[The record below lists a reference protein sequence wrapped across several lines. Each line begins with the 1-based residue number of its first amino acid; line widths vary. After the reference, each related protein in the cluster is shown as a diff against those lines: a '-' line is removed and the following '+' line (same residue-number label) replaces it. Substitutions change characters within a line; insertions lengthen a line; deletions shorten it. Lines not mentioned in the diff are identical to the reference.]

1 MELKEGSLRN
11 IVDNVGKVIDT
22 YKKSYKGSEVHEA
35 TKSEIAQSPE
45 AKEIFDKFTSGTKK
59 SVKAYSDFTNN
70 KIILTIDVSKLPSE
84 VVSEID
90 PRNSKYFTKYD
101 KSSHTA
107 TYEFP
112 VSNLTKGDDVEIKD
126 REITAR
132 GGDVEKEE
140 SVMVPTP
147 TPYKLRLAHKDGSY
161 LTDEEIDQWLNEE
174 LQMSAPEAYMNDEDY
189 PYLKVNINGK
199 DYSFEMKDDS
209 PYSIDQML
217 DKVLKM
223 QKYSLGKA
231 LQFMKKNMLGTRMES
246 LEEAT
251 PAIEAPGSDNW
262 VSVVDVIKN
271 AYDEG
276 KFGKLPCVGRQ
287 NACQMDISGVD
298 KDRLISFFDKK
309 KEFNREDH
317 NEAGINS
324 VEFISDKFDVEVFDD
339 FIQIYII
346 PQYES
351 IKRMTI
357 DEFSDTVNKE
367 EESLKE
373 EKSTSL
379 KSTHLCSG
387 CGKPIGECTCDVEE
401 DESKVDE
408 ALNIEEDLS
417 HDEEDVLKVV
427 VDKFGT
433 TDSPYKGPTF
443 ILPNGLFL
451 DLRKY
456 KHHSDVEKFLV
467 DQGYSEG
474 PYGVTTGSPTLK
486 SLGCVRCDTVK
497 YYIALSQE
505 PITSSQI
512 NTLLVWLDYLSK
524 FNTQVEVVAPGVK
537 PVSYSLEDHEVS
549 SDYVVDKVRKYYSFG
564 SLTEEVSSHKT
575 YPRGKI
581 GEDFGSNSATQS
593 SSIGQHKVDSIDLIE
608 EVGQWKEL
616 DCKQVPDSDGF
627 TTDYTL
633 YTDGSKFVCIFG
645 DKEVYLP
652 DDEEFDYETE
662 NEEDAREWFKNY
674 EGLGDE

>member
-1 MELKEGSLRN
+1 MELIVNEGSLKN
-11 IVDNVGKVIDT
+11 IVDATKEVVDT
-22 YKKSYKGSEVHEA
+22 YKDTKKKGSPEVYSA
-35 TKSEIAQSPE
+35 TPSEIDQSPE
-45 AKEIFDKFTSGTKK
+45 AKELFDKFTGGTKK

-70 KIILTIDVSKLPSE
+70 KIVLTVDVSKLPSE
-84 VVSEID
+84 VVSLID
-90 PRNSKYFTKYD
+90 PKGSEYSKYFTKYD
-101 KSSHTA
+101 KDSHSA

-112 VSNLTKGDDVEIKD
+112 VSKLTKDDVKVKD
-126 REITAR
+126 REITSR

-140 SVMVPTP
+140 SVMAPTP
-147 TPYKLRLAHKDGSY
+147 TPYKLRLAHEDGSF
-161 LTDEEIDQWLNEE
+161 LTDEEIDQWLSED
-174 LQMSAPEAYMNDEDY
+174 LQMSAPKAYMDSEDY

-199 DYSFEMKDDS
+199 DYSFEMKDES
-209 PYSIDQML
+209 PYSIDQMQ
-217 DKVLKM
+217 DKILKM

-246 LEEAT
+246 LEEDT
-251 PAIEAPGSDNW
+251 PAIEAPDKSNAT
-262 VSVVDVIKN
+262 SIVDVIKN

-287 NACQMDISGVD
+287 NACQIDISGVD

-317 NEAGINS
+317 NEAGVNS
-324 VEFISDKFDVEVFDD
+324 VEFISDKFDVEVFDS

-357 DEFSDTVNKE
+357 DEFSDTVNEE

-408 ALNIEEDLS
+408 ALNVEESLNEGYDIESLKKFILSHPDILDGLDKYDSREEESSPTEEDLS
-417 HDEEDVLKVV
+417 S
-427 VDKFGT
+427 G
-433 TDSPYKGPTF
+433 
-443 ILPNGLFL
+443 
-451 DLRKY
+451 
-456 KHHSDVEKFLV
+456 
-467 DQGYSEG
+467 
-474 PYGVTTGSPTLK
+474 
-486 SLGCVRCDTVK
+486 
-497 YYIALSQE
+497 
-505 PITSSQI
+505 
-512 NTLLVWLDYLSK
+512 
-524 FNTQVEVVAPGVK
+524 
-537 PVSYSLEDHEVS
+537 
-549 SDYVVDKVRKYYSFG
+549 
-564 SLTEEVSSHKT
+564 
-575 YPRGKI
+575 
-581 GEDFGSNSATQS
+581 ATQS

-662 NEEDAREWFKNY
+662 NEEDAREWFRNY
-674 EGLGDE
+674 EGTGDEG